1 MFEFIYKLSYN
12 IYYFDNI
19 LSPLSPP
26 TYCKGSVCGKGQH
39 LENLKHFIYLMK
51 NTYKFLNFIKNYM
64 FYYFLINI
72 FSIIFNNIF
81 QLKKIK

>member
-51 NTYKFLNFIKNYM
+51 NTYKFLNFIKNLAKKKLQKN
-64 FYYFLINI
+64 YFIYT
-72 FSIIFNNIF
+72 
-81 QLKKIK
+81 

>member
-51 NTYKFLNFIKNYM
+51 NTYKFLNFIKNIKYLNK
-64 FYYFLINI
+64 YIYFLYL
-72 FSIIFNNIF
+72 II
-81 QLKKIK
+81 

>member
-51 NTYKFLNFIKNYM
+51 NTYKFLNFIKN
-64 FYYFLINI
+64 LAKKKTI
-72 FSIIFNNIF
+72 F
-81 QLKKIK
+81 